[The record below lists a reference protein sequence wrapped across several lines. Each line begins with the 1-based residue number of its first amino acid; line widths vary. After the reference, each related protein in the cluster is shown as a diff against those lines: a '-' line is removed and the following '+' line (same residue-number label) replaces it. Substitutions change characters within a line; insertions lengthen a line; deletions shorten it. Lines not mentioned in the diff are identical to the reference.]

1 MMELSRH
8 LGSFQKA
15 EASLAEV
22 DTGFVAGHK
31 QHSGRQVAPVALRA
45 QTPSRGQLLG
55 TWKIYRHLLDKLQ
68 MEATHG
74 VTGSEWDMGR

>member
-1 MMELSRH
+1 M
-8 LGSFQKA
+8 
-15 EASLAEV
+15 
-22 DTGFVAGHK
+22 
-31 QHSGRQVAPVALRA
+31 APVALRA

-74 VTGSEWDMGR
+74 VTGLEWDMGR